1 MLFVLVLSS
10 AIAEWDW
17 RRTNAAFE
25 SMESQGGDLR
35 LGYSGCTA
43 CRRHPDRGIAMRTVR
58 ICIGY
63 ALIHLTCWI
72 LPGRLKDGFF
82 DLMDKWGERMSRI
95 NAEREA
101 ALKKE
106 E

>member
-1 MLFVLVLSS
+1 
-10 AIAEWDW
+10 
-17 RRTNAAFE
+17 
-25 SMESQGGDLR
+25 
-35 LGYSGCTA
+35 
-43 CRRHPDRGIAMRTVR
+43 MRTVR